1 MSPTSYQLLYSA
13 IYSVPQCVIILYT
26 LFPKLQ
32 ALLHKKFGFIEKISR
47 QLAAG
52 DSYCS
57 LRYFCSVLPL
67 SGAFFFLKMTSLLK
81 K

>member
-1 MSPTSYQLLYSA
+1 
-13 IYSVPQCVIILYT
+13 
-26 LFPKLQ
+26 LQ

-67 SGAFFFLKMTSLLK
+67 SGAFFFLKITSLLK